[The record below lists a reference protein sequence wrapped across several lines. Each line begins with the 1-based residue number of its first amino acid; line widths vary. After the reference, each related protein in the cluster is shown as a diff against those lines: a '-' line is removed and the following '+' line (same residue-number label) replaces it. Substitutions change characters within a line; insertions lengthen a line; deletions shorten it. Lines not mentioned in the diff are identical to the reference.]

1 MKGLKLMTN
10 WIEYVFKSDMKDV
23 GPVDELIAVVLIL
36 ASVLAVYWIGVG
48 VGALLDLILKELER
62 KGWHK

>member
-1 MKGLKLMTN
+1 MTN
-10 WIEYVFKSDMKDV
+10 WIEYVVKSDMKGV
-23 GPVDELIAVVLIL
+23 RPVDELIAVVLIL

-48 VGALLDLILKELER
+48 VGALLDRILKELNR

>member
-1 MKGLKLMTN
+1 MKGSNVMTN
-10 WIEYVFKSDMKDV
+10 WIEYVVKSDMKDV
-23 GPVDELIAVVLIL
+23 RPADELIAVVLIL

-48 VGALLDLILKELER
+48 VGALLNLILKELER

>member
-1 MKGLKLMTN
+1 MKGSKLMTN
-10 WIEYVFKSDMKDV
+10 WIEYVVKSDMKDV
-23 GPVDELIAVVLIL
+23 RPVDELIAVVLIL

-48 VGALLDLILKELER
+48 VGALLDRILKELER